1 MCYTSHAAVDKMV
14 LHVDEFGEDTVMADL
29 NQIGRLI
36 IDLAPVDEII
46 DEGDYVLVAFHLHH
60 RPPYLYLTG
69 NDAAAMRTWLAID
82 DDHPVLTDKDRQ
94 KRTIGRFLA
103 TELERIEQLVLV
115 GESLAPELVL
125 QLITALR
132 VLRENREDLV
142 HYNVWRLNILLNEY
156 EKLCREHD
164 SSYSSDTNTSAL
176 CTICQEYLDAEGWC
190 NCNRPPKLDEG
201 DDDVEIPF

>member
-1 MCYTSHAAVDKMV
+1 
-14 LHVDEFGEDTVMADL
+14 MADL

-69 NDAAAMRTWLAID
+69 IEAAAMRAWLAID

-94 KRTIGRFLA
+94 KRIVGRFIA
-103 TELERIEQLVLV
+103 TELERIEQLALV
-115 GESLAPELVL
+115 GEALAPERVL

-132 VLRENREDLV
+132 VLRENRAELV
-142 HYNVWRLNILLNEY
+142 QYNVWRLNILLNDY
-156 EKLCREHD
+156 EKLSCEPD
-164 SSYSSDTNTSAL
+164 SSYSSDTNKSVL
-176 CTICQEYLDAEGWC
+176 CTICQEYLDADGWC
-190 NCNRPPKLDEG
+190 NCDRPPKPDQG
-201 DDDVEIPF
+201 DVEIPF